1 MPRSAPSALAQP
13 ARRGRR
19 GQHLLVTLFAV
30 LLLVPIVSPSSS
42 IVLFVGLLP
51 TIVALIVD
59 RTPRKCAVASVGGL
73 NLAGVSPFLLDLW
86 FKSPGMDYAVSLIT
100 NPFVLVTMYGAAAIG
115 WLLFAGL
122 PMLTLRISEITVGRR
137 IRGLRDRQAALLAE
151 WGEDVVGIAAERE
164 PDAAASR
171 EGGGAGSSADAGVG
185 AGLAAQ

>member
-1 MPRSAPSALAQP
+1 MPRPAPSALAQP
-13 ARRGRR
+13 ANHGRR
-19 GQHLLVTLFAV
+19 GQHLLVTLFAM
-30 LLLVPIVSPSSS
+30 LLLVPIVSPSTS

-100 NPFVLVTMYGAAAIG
+100 NPFVLVTMYGAAAVG

-151 WGEDVVGIAAERE
+151 WGEDVVGIAAERGA
-164 PDAAASR
+164 DAAD
-171 EGGGAGSSADAGVG
+171 GGVG
-185 AGLAAQ
+185 AGADGRADRGLAAQ